1 MKSLCLA
8 WILALLLVVPASAQ
22 ESDALNVLSGL
33 GEFSEIRKMLPSY
46 LKSSAERMLAER
58 QRQIDQLSTLEDVAK
73 RKADF
78 RQRLLSYLGGL
89 PERTPLNAR
98 VVGVLEREAYRIEKV
113 VFESQP
119 RFYVTANLY
128 LPKTGRP
135 PYPAILYPLG
145 HERGAKANPVWQQ
158 MLGSLASKGFVA
170 LAWDPIGQG
179 ERVQFYDEDLQ
190 ESKVGNSTTEHTEVG
205 IQCLLVG
212 DHMARYTIWDGM
224 RALDYLLSRTEV
236 DPTRVG
242 ITGNSGGGTHTA
254 YLAALDDRIHVAAP
268 SCYITSWHLM
278 LQTIGPQD
286 AEQAFPF
293 WLQDG
298 FDYPDFLYAFAPK
311 PYLILSA
318 IRDFFPIS
326 GARQTYAEA
335 ERAYSAMGAKEK
347 LGMFE
352 ADDGHGYSK
361 PRRLAAYRWLS
372 RWLKGVEDNEP
383 EREIEPVP
391 AEDLWCTPTG
401 QVSTSRG
408 GETVFSLNKK
418 RWEQLKAKGN
428 LPLEEVRRRV
438 RKMSGFEPT
447 PAPLQVRSYG
457 TIARPAY
464 HIEKLV
470 YDSEPGIMIPALLFV
485 PEQAKS
491 KKPAILYVDGSGKSA
506 AASDAEQLVKSGFVV
521 LAIDARGCGETK
533 VSTEIDSDEFDRY
546 FGDYNNAMTALL
558 IGKTLV
564 GMRARDITRGIDLLV
579 ARSDVDHDQIYG
591 FGKDAGAVPM
601 LYAAVLDER
610 LRKVGLEGMLVS
622 YESVVLTRIH
632 RGVLE
637 DMVPRALQ
645 VYDLPDLVAA
655 LAPREVWLVNA
666 TDPLRHQVGSS
677 RVKGQYARASQA
689 FKLAG
694 AESALR
700 LRDRRPDESM
710 AKTYPEMMGNP

>member
-8 WILALLLVVPASAQ
+8 WILALLLVAPASAQ
-22 ESDALNVLSGL
+22 EPDALNFISGL
-33 GEFSEIRKMLPSY
+33 GEFSEIRKMLPSH
-46 LKSSAERMLAER
+46 LKSIAERMLAER

-236 DPTRVG
+236 DPTRIG

-286 AEQAFPF
+286 AEQVFPF

-326 GARQTYAEA
+326 GARHTYAEA

-428 LPLEEVRRRV
+428 LPLEEIRRRV

-491 KKPAILYVDGSGKSA
+491 KKPAVLYVDGSGKSA

-564 GMRARDITRGIDLLV
+564 GMRAQDIMRGIDLLV

-710 AKTYPEMMGNP
+710 AKTYPEIMGNP